1 MPIKF
6 IRKIG
11 GSYYIL
17 LPKQKVEFFGW
28 DRSVAIIDEFTSD
41 KIVIKKLD
49 VKVEP
54 KLRVGVNNDRSKSS

>member
-1 MPIKF
+1 MSIKF

-28 DRSVAIIDEFTSD
+28 NNTTAIIDEFTHD
-41 KIVIKKLD
+41 RIVIKRLD
-49 VKVEP
+49 VAIEP
-54 KLRVGVNNDRSKSS
+54 KLRVNHDRSKSS